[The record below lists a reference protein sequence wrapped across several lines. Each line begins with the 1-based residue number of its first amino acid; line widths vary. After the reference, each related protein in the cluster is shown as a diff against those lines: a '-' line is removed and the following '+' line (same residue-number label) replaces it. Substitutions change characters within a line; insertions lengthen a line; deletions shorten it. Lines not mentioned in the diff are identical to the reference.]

1 MSADGALWAQ
11 VAAADLAAMVAHEDE
26 QDAQW
31 ALLGDCFP
39 VVHPPAVEPD
49 EEAA

>member
-1 MSADGALWAQ
+1 MTPEASLWDVEAD
-11 VAAADLAAMVAHEDE
+11 AALAAMVAHEDE
-26 QDAQW
+26 QDALW